1 MIKTYAPITLFV
13 RKGRLNP
20 QLRKRTLLQSS
31 FKKVSTMRK
40 KLLQQRSM
48 PSRDSSKKVCKHTL
62 ISLSVKRAVKA
73 LKRAESFSKY
83 LIRMYQRQLRTS
95 VPSAQESKANHA
107 TMRGSNSIELS
118 KAS

>member
-1 MIKTYAPITLFV
+1 V
-13 RKGRLNP
+13 
-20 QLRKRTLLQSS
+20 
-31 FKKVSTMRK
+31 KK
-40 KLLQQRSM
+40 
-48 PSRDSSKKVCKHTL
+48 
-62 ISLSVKRAVKA
+62 AVKA

-107 TMRGSNSIELS
+107 TMRASNSIELS